1 MMLQALVEYY
11 EDLER
16 AGKISAPGWGPAKI
30 SYALYLSPD
39 GQLEQV
45 TCIKVAAE
53 KGKKLVPNIINMPMA
68 VQRSSSKIAP
78 NFLWDNSEYI
88 LGITA
93 KNDKAERA
101 LQRWDV
107 CAKLHLQLLETV
119 DSPAAN
125 ALKGFF
131 TTWNPNEAMEHPLL
145 QDCLEDILA
154 ETNMTFRFQGQYVS
168 EDSEIRAAWQN
179 YYDGA
184 EDGAEMTCLV
194 TGKKGMVVRLH
205 PFIKGVQGAYSG
217 GAKLV
222 SFKEDS
228 TCSYGKKQGFNA
240 PTGEYAAFAYGAALN
255 YLLADWKHVVRIGDT
270 TVLCWAKGGEPAY
283 QGFLGV
289 CLFGQE
295 TAYRQT
301 EVQDMLKQLAEGNA
315 VDFDETK
322 LDPQK
327 PFYILGLSPN
337 AARLS
342 VRFFQRNAFGA
353 ILKNI
358 QKHYRQTEIVRPSY
372 DPFQTVPL
380 WKLLSATVNQN
391 SKDKKPSNVMSGE
404 VLRAVLNGTRY
415 PATLRNGVNLRTR
428 AEHTVTRE
436 RAAIIKAYYLRNPC
450 VEFEHPE
457 EVFTVSLNRESNNL
471 PYNLG
476 RLFSVLEAI
485 QAAANPGINSTIRD
499 KYFNSACATPSVIF
513 PTLIKLAQKHL
524 RKIGGGLA
532 VVYSKQ
538 LQEIMDKLDENYP
551 ARLTLPE
558 QGAFQLGYYHQTS
571 ARYQGNK
578 EEN

>member
-11 EDLER
+11 EDQER
-16 AGKISAPGWGPAKI
+16 AGKISAPGWGPEKL
-30 SYALYLSPD
+30 SYALYLSSD
-39 GQLEQV
+39 GQLEQI

-101 LQRWDV
+101 LQRWEV
-107 CAKLHLQLLETV
+107 CAKLHLQLLEQV

-145 QDCLEDILA
+145 QDCLDDILSGA
-154 ETNMTFRFQGQYVS
+154 NMTFRFRGQYVS
-168 EDSEIRAAWQN
+168 EDPEIRAAWQN
-179 YYDGA
+179 YYDGS

-205 PFIKGVQGAYSG
+205 PVIKGVQGAYTG

-228 TCSYGKKQGFNA
+228 TWSYGKEQGFNA

-255 YLLADWKHVVRIGDT
+255 HLLADWKHVVRIGDT

-283 QGFLGV
+283 QGFFGV

-327 PFYILGLSPN
+327 PFYILGLAPN

-342 VRFFQRNAFGA
+342 VRFFQRNSFGA

-415 PATLRNGVNLRTR
+415 PATLRNGVNLRIR

-499 KYFNSACATPSVIF
+499 KYFNSACATPSVVF

-558 QGAFQLGYYHQTS
+558 QGSFQLGYYHQTS

>member
-1 MMLQALVEYY
+1 MILQALAAYY

-16 AGKISAPGWGPAKI
+16 AGKISPSGWGPAKI
-30 SYALYLSPD
+30 SYVLYLSPE
-39 GQLEQV
+39 GRLEQV
-45 TCIKVAAE
+45 TCIKVPTG
-53 KGKKLVPNIINMPMA
+53 KGKKLVPNIMNMPMA

-88 LGITA
+88 LGITDEKVKTA
-93 KNDKAERA
+93 RA
-101 LQRWDV
+101 MQRREA
-107 CAKLHLQLLETV
+107 CAKLHLQLLEKV

-131 TTWNPNEAMEHPLL
+131 TTWNPTEAMEHPLL

-154 ETNMTFRFQGQYVS
+154 GANMTFRFQGQYVS
-168 EDSEIRAAWQN
+168 EDPEIRAAWQN
-179 YYDGA
+179 YYESS

-194 TGKKGMVVRLH
+194 TGKKGTVARLH
-205 PFIKGVQGAYSG
+205 PAIKGVQGAQSSG
-217 GAKLV
+217 ASLV
-222 SFKEDS
+222 SFNAPS
-228 TCSYGKKQGFNA
+228 FCSYGKEQGFNA

-255 YLLADWKHVVRIGDT
+255 YLLTDWKHVVRIGDT

-295 TAYRQT
+295 TGYRQT

-322 LDPQK
+322 LDPRN
-327 PFYILGLSPN
+327 PFYILGLAPN

-342 VRFFQRNAFGA
+342 VRFFQRNSFGE

-358 QKHYRQTEIVRPSY
+358 QKHYRQTELVSN

-391 SKDKKPSNVMSGE
+391 SKDKKPSAVMSGE

-415 PATLRNGVNLRTR
+415 PASLRNGVNLRIR

-485 QAAANPGINSTIRD
+485 QTAANPGINSTIRD
-499 KYFNSACATPSVIF
+499 KYFSSACATPSVVF
-513 PTLIKLAQKHL
+513 PTLVKLAQKHL

-551 ARLTLPE
+551 TRLTLPE

-571 ARYQGNK
+571 VRYQGNK
-578 EEN
+578 EEK

>member
-1 MMLQALVEYY
+1 MILQALVEYY

-30 SYALYLSPD
+30 SYVLYLSAD

-45 TCIKVAAE
+45 AGIKVPSE
-53 KGKKLVPNIINMPMA
+53 NGKKLVPNIINMPMA
-68 VQRSSSKIAP
+68 VQRPSSKIAP

-101 LQRWDV
+101 LQRWEA
-107 CAKLHLQLLETV
+107 CAKLHLQLLEKV

-131 TTWNPNEAMEHPLL
+131 TTWNPDEAMEHPLL

-154 ETNMTFRFQGQYVS
+154 EANMTFRFQGQYVS
-168 EDSEIRAAWQN
+168 EDPEIRAAWQN

-205 PFIKGVQGAYSG
+205 PVIKGVQGAHLG

-222 SFKEDS
+222 SFKENS

-240 PTGEYAAFAYGAALN
+240 PTSEYAAFAYGAALN
-255 YLLADWKHVVRIGDT
+255 YLLTDWKHVVRLGDT
-270 TVLCWAKGGEPAY
+270 TVLCWAQGGESAY
-283 QGFLGV
+283 QGFLGI
-289 CLFGQE
+289 CLFGQDFG
-295 TAYRQT
+295 YGQS

-315 VDFDETK
+315 VDFDETR

-327 PFYILGLSPN
+327 PFYILGLAPN

-342 VRFFQRNAFGA
+342 VRFFQRNSFGE
-353 ILKNI
+353 ILKNV
-358 QKHYRQTEIVRPSY
+358 QKHYRQTEIVRPSD
-372 DPFQTVPL
+372 DPFQTIPL

-391 SKDKKPSNVMSGE
+391 SKDKKPSAVMSGE

-415 PATLRNGVNLRTR
+415 PATLRNGVNLRIR

-436 RAAIIKAYYLRNPC
+436 RAAVIKAYYLRNPC

-457 EVFTVSLNRESNNL
+457 EVFTVALNRESNNL

-476 RLFSVLEAI
+476 RLFSVLENI
-485 QAAANPGINSTIRD
+485 QAANPGINSNIRD
-499 KYFNSACATPSVIF
+499 KYFNSACATPSVVF
-513 PTLIKLAQKHL
+513 PTLLKLTQKHL
-524 RKIGGGLA
+524 RKIGGGLS

-538 LQEIMDKLDENYP
+538 LQEIMDKLDETFPN
-551 ARLTLPE
+551 RLTLPE
-558 QGAFQLGYYHQTS
+558 QGSFQLGYYHQTS

-578 EEN
+578 EEK

>member
-1 MMLQALVEYY
+1 MILQALVEYY

-30 SYALYLSPD
+30 SYVLYLSAD

-45 TCIKVAAE
+45 AGIKVPSE
-53 KGKKLVPNIINMPMA
+53 NGKKLVPNIINMPMA
-68 VQRSSSKIAP
+68 VQRPSSKIAP

-101 LQRWDV
+101 LQRWEA
-107 CAKLHLQLLETV
+107 CAKLHLQLLEKV

-131 TTWNPNEAMEHPLL
+131 TTWNPDEAMEHPLL

-154 ETNMTFRFQGQYVS
+154 EANMTFRFQGQYVS
-168 EDSEIRAAWQN
+168 EDPEIRAAWQN

-205 PFIKGVQGAYSG
+205 PVIKGVQGAHLG

-222 SFKEDS
+222 SFKENS

-240 PTGEYAAFAYGAALN
+240 PTSEYAAFAYGAALN
-255 YLLADWKHVVRIGDT
+255 YLLTDWKHVVRLGDT
-270 TVLCWAKGGEPAY
+270 TVLCWAQGGESAY
-283 QGFLGV
+283 QGFLGI
-289 CLFGQE
+289 CLFGQDFG
-295 TAYRQT
+295 YGQS

-315 VDFDETK
+315 VDFDETR

-327 PFYILGLSPN
+327 PFYILGLAPN

-342 VRFFQRNAFGA
+342 VRFFQRNSFGE
-353 ILKNI
+353 ILKNV
-358 QKHYRQTEIVRPSY
+358 QKHYRQTEIVRPSD
-372 DPFQTVPL
+372 DPFQTIPL

-391 SKDKKPSNVMSGE
+391 SKDKKPSAVMSGE

-415 PATLRNGVNLRTR
+415 PATLRNGVNLRIR

-436 RAAIIKAYYLRNPC
+436 RAAVIKAYYLRNPC

-457 EVFTVSLNRESNNL
+457 EVFTVALNRESNNL

-476 RLFSVLEAI
+476 RLFSVLENI
-485 QAAANPGINSTIRD
+485 QAANPGINSNIRD
-499 KYFNSACATPSVIF
+499 KYFNSACATPSAVF
-513 PTLIKLAQKHL
+513 PTLLKLTQKHL

-538 LQEIMDKLDENYP
+538 LQEIMDKLDETFPN
-551 ARLTLPE
+551 RLTLPE
-558 QGAFQLGYYHQTS
+558 QGSFQLGYYHQTS

-578 EEN
+578 EEK

>member
-1 MMLQALVEYY
+1 MILQALVEYY

-30 SYALYLSPD
+30 SYVLYLSAD

-45 TCIKVAAE
+45 AGIKVPSE
-53 KGKKLVPNIINMPMA
+53 NGKKLVPNIINMPMA
-68 VQRSSSKIAP
+68 VQRPSSKIAP

-101 LQRWDV
+101 LQRWEA
-107 CAKLHLQLLETV
+107 CAKLHLQLLEKV

-131 TTWNPNEAMEHPLL
+131 TTWNPDEAMEHPLL

-154 ETNMTFRFQGQYVS
+154 EANMTFRFQGQYVS
-168 EDSEIRAAWQN
+168 EDPEIRAAWQN

-205 PFIKGVQGAYSG
+205 PVIKGVQGAHLG

-222 SFKEDS
+222 SFKENS

-240 PTGEYAAFAYGAALN
+240 PTSEYAAFAYGAALN
-255 YLLADWKHVVRIGDT
+255 YLLTDWKHVVRLGDT
-270 TVLCWAKGGEPAY
+270 TVLCWAQGGESAY
-283 QGFLGV
+283 QGFLGI
-289 CLFGQE
+289 CLFGQDFG
-295 TAYRQT
+295 YGQS

-315 VDFDETK
+315 VDFDETR

-327 PFYILGLSPN
+327 PFYILGLAPN

-342 VRFFQRNAFGA
+342 VRFFQRNSFGE
-353 ILKNI
+353 ILKNV
-358 QKHYRQTEIVRPSY
+358 QKHYRQTEIVRPSD
-372 DPFQTVPL
+372 DPFQTIPL

-391 SKDKKPSNVMSGE
+391 SKDKKPSAVMSGE

-415 PATLRNGVNLRTR
+415 PATLRNGVNLRIR

-436 RAAIIKAYYLRNPC
+436 RAAVIKAYYLRNPC

-457 EVFTVSLNRESNNL
+457 EVFTVALNRESNNL

-476 RLFSVLEAI
+476 RLFSVLENI
-485 QAAANPGINSTIRD
+485 QAANPGINSNIRD
-499 KYFNSACATPSVIF
+499 KYFNSACATPSVVF
-513 PTLIKLAQKHL
+513 PTLLKLTQKHL

-538 LQEIMDKLDENYP
+538 LQEIMDKLDETFPN
-551 ARLTLPE
+551 RLTLPE
-558 QGAFQLGYYHQTS
+558 QGSFQLGYYHQTS

-578 EEN
+578 EEK

>member
-1 MMLQALVEYY
+1 MILQALVEYY

-30 SYALYLSPD
+30 SYVLYLSAD

-45 TCIKVAAE
+45 AGIKVPSE
-53 KGKKLVPNIINMPMA
+53 NGKKLVPNIINMPMA

-93 KNDKAERA
+93 ENDKAERA
-101 LQRWDV
+101 LQRWEA
-107 CAKLHLQLLETV
+107 CAKLHLQLLEKV
-119 DSPAAN
+119 DSPAAQ
-125 ALKGFF
+125 ALKAFF
-131 TTWNPNEAMEHPLL
+131 TTWNPGEAMAHPLL

-154 ETNMTFRFQGQYVS
+154 EANMTFRFQGQYVS
-168 EDSEIRAAWQN
+168 EDPEIRAAWQN

-205 PFIKGVQGAYSG
+205 PFIKGVQGAHSG

-222 SFKEDS
+222 SFKENS

-240 PTGEYAAFAYGAALN
+240 PTSEYAAFAYGAALN
-255 YLLADWKHVVRIGDT
+255 YLLTDWKHVVRLGDT
-270 TVLCWAKGGEPAY
+270 TVLCWAQGGESAY
-283 QGFLGV
+283 QGFLGI
-289 CLFGQE
+289 CLFGQDFG
-295 TAYRQT
+295 YGQS

-315 VDFDETK
+315 VDFDETR

-327 PFYILGLSPN
+327 LFYILGLAPN

-342 VRFFQRNAFGA
+342 VRFFQRNSFGE
-353 ILKNI
+353 ILKNV
-358 QKHYRQTEIVRPSY
+358 QKHYRQTEIVRPSD
-372 DPFQTVPL
+372 DPFQTIPL

-391 SKDKKPSNVMSGE
+391 SKDKKPSAVMSGE

-415 PATLRNGVNLRTR
+415 PATLRNGINLRIR

-476 RLFSVLEAI
+476 RLFSVLENI

-499 KYFNSACATPSVIF
+499 KYFNSACATPSVVF

-532 VVYSKQ
+532 VRYSKQ
-538 LQEIMDKLDENYP
+538 MQEIMDKLDDNYP

-558 QGAFQLGYYHQTS
+558 QGSFQLGYYHQTS

>member
-1 MMLQALVEYY
+1 MILQALVEYY

-30 SYALYLSPD
+30 SYVLYLSAD

-45 TCIKVAAE
+45 AGIKVPSE
-53 KGKKLVPNIINMPMA
+53 NGKKLVPNIINMPMA

-93 KNDKAERA
+93 KSDKAERA
-101 LQRWDV
+101 LQRWEA
-107 CAKLHLQLLETV
+107 CAKLHLQLLEKV

-131 TTWNPNEAMEHPLL
+131 TTWNPDEAMEHPLL

-154 ETNMTFRFQGQYVS
+154 EANMTFRFQGQYVS
-168 EDSEIRAAWQN
+168 EDPEIRAAWQN

-205 PFIKGVQGAYSG
+205 PFIKGVQGAHSG

-222 SFKEDS
+222 SFKENS

-240 PTGEYAAFAYGAALN
+240 PTSEYAAFAYGAALN
-255 YLLADWKHVVRIGDT
+255 YLLTDWKHVVRLGDT
-270 TVLCWAKGGEPAY
+270 TVLCWAQGGESAY
-283 QGFLGV
+283 QGFLGI
-289 CLFGQE
+289 CLFGQDFG
-295 TAYRQT
+295 YGQS

-315 VDFDETK
+315 VDFDETR

-327 PFYILGLSPN
+327 PFYILGLAPN

-342 VRFFQRNAFGA
+342 VRFFQRNSFGE
-353 ILKNI
+353 ILKNV
-358 QKHYRQTEIVRPSY
+358 QKHYRQTEIVRPSD
-372 DPFQTVPL
+372 DPFQTIPL

-391 SKDKKPSNVMSGE
+391 SKDKKPSAVMSGE

-415 PATLRNGVNLRTR
+415 PATLRNGINLRIR

-476 RLFSVLEAI
+476 RLFSVLENI

-499 KYFNSACATPSVIF
+499 KYFNSACATPSVVF

-532 VVYSKQ
+532 VRYSKQ
-538 LQEIMDKLDENYP
+538 MQEIMDKLDDNYP

-558 QGAFQLGYYHQTS
+558 QGSFQLGYYHQTS

>member
-1 MMLQALVEYY
+1 MILQALVEYY

-30 SYALYLSPD
+30 SYVLYLSAD

-45 TCIKVAAE
+45 TCIKVPSE
-53 KGKKLVPNIINMPMA
+53 NGKKLVPQVLSLPAA
-68 VQRSSSKIAP
+68 VKRSVGIAS
-78 NFLWDNSEYI
+78 NFLWDNAAYI

-93 KNDKAERA
+93 ESDKAERA
-101 LQRWDV
+101 LRCREA

-131 TTWNPNEAMEHPLL
+131 ATWNPNEAMEHPLL

-154 ETNMTFRFQGQYVS
+154 GANLTFRFRGQYVS
-168 EDSEIRAAWQN
+168 EDPEIRAAWQN
-179 YYDGA
+179 YYDGS
-184 EDGAEMTCLV
+184 EDGTEMTCLV
-194 TGKKGMVVRLH
+194 TGKKGTVARLH
-205 PFIKGVQGAYSG
+205 PAIKGVQGAQSSG
-217 GAKLV
+217 APLV
-222 SFKEDS
+222 SFNAPS
-228 TCSYGKKQGFNA
+228 FCSYGKEQGFNA

-255 YLLADWKHVVRIGDT
+255 YLLSDWKHVVKLGDT

-283 QGFLGV
+283 QGFFGV

-327 PFYILGLSPN
+327 PFYILGLAPN

-342 VRFFQRNAFGA
+342 VRFFQRNSFGA

-415 PATLRNGVNLRTR
+415 PATLRNGVNLRIR

-457 EVFTVSLNRESNNL
+457 EVFTVTLNRESNNL

-476 RLFSVLEAI
+476 RLFSVLEDI
-485 QAAANPGINSTIRD
+485 QSTANPGINSTIRD
-499 KYFNSACATPSVIF
+499 KYFNSACATPSVVF

-538 LQEIMDKLDENYP
+538 LQEIMDKLDDNYP

-558 QGAFQLGYYHQTS
+558 QGSFQLGYYHQTS
-571 ARYQGNK
+571 ARYQGNQ
-578 EEN
+578 EEM

>member
-1 MMLQALVEYY
+1 MILQALVAYY

-16 AGKISAPGWGPAKI
+16 AGKISPPGWGPTKI
-30 SYALYLSPD
+30 SYVLYLSPE

-45 TCIKVAAE
+45 TCIKAASE
-53 KGKKLVPNIINMPMA
+53 KGKKLVPQVLTLPAA
-68 VQRSSSKIAP
+68 VKRSVGIAS
-78 NFLWDNSEYI
+78 NFLWDNATYI
-88 LGITA
+88 LGIPA
-93 KNDKAERA
+93 EKDKAERA
-101 LQRWDV
+101 LRCWEA
-107 CAKLHLQLLETV
+107 CAKLHLQLLEKV

-131 TTWNPNEAMEHPLL
+131 TIWNPNEAMEHPLL

-154 ETNMTFRFQGQYVS
+154 GANMTFRFRGQYVS
-168 EDSEIRAAWQN
+168 EDPKIRAAWQN
-179 YYDGA
+179 YYESSA
-184 EDGAEMTCLV
+184 DGAEMTCLV
-194 TGKKGMVVRLH
+194 TGKKGTVARLH
-205 PFIKGVQGAYSG
+205 PAIKGVQGAQSSG
-217 GAKLV
+217 ASLV
-222 SFKEDS
+222 SFNAPS
-228 TCSYGKKQGFNA
+228 FCSYGKEQGFNA

-255 YLLADWKHVVRIGDT
+255 YLLTDWKHVVRIGDT

-295 TAYRQT
+295 TGYRQT

-322 LDPQK
+322 LDPRK
-327 PFYILGLSPN
+327 PFYILGLAPN

-342 VRFFQRNAFGA
+342 VRFFQRNSFGE

-358 QKHYRQTEIVRPSY
+358 QKHYRQTEIVSNG
-372 DPFQTVPL
+372 PFQTVPL

-391 SKDKKPSNVMSGE
+391 SKDKKPSAVMSGE

-415 PATLRNGVNLRTR
+415 PASLRNGVNLRIR

-471 PYNLG
+471 SYNLG

-485 QAAANPGINSTIRD
+485 QTAANPGINSTIRD
-499 KYFNSACATPSVIF
+499 KYFSSACATPSVVF
-513 PTLIKLAQKHL
+513 PTLVKLAQKHL

-551 ARLTLPE
+551 TRLTLPE

-571 ARYQGNK
+571 VRYQGNK
-578 EEN
+578 EEK